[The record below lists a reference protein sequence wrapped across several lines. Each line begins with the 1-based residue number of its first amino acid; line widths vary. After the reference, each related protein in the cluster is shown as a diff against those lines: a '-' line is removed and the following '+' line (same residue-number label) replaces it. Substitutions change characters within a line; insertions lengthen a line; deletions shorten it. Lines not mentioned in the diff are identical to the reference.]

1 MRSGIEIR
9 IIEGKD
15 DTSTS
20 LGLTTVGFPFEAQH
34 RVLLRVQQLLEEA
47 CFRFMEM
54 WLPSMLAQHEWTCA
68 AAIELT
74 KSLTVIKTNLD
85 ILPAD
90 CMDAPT
96 QTLFIEIAPH
106 VAQLRHAAVH
116 RLHLKHDEF
125 LQRINCAH
133 KLAGILHD
141 LERTNTLQAL
151 CTQADALTKKLEY
164 ETRIVKQK
172 ADCILSE
179 LSQQRAGIA
188 QKEQQLRDTV
198 AHKRSELAAAAG
210 RAILEPIEAL
220 SFTSD
225 SKGANRRGESHDTI
239 EPDACLDEDDIES
252 DEDRLRAEL
261 G

>member
-9 IIEGKD
+9 IIKSED
-15 DTSTS
+15 DTGTS
-20 LGLTTVGFPFEAQH
+20 LGSMTVGFPFEAQH

-47 CFRFMEM
+47 CFRFMER
-54 WLPSMLAQHEWTCA
+54 WLPSMLVQHEWTCA

-74 KSLTVIKTNLD
+74 KSLTIIKTNLD

-96 QTLFIEIAPH
+96 QTLFIEVAPH

-125 LQRINCAH
+125 LGRIDCAH
-133 KLAGILHD
+133 KLAGILRD
-141 LERTNTLQAL
+141 LERMSVLQAL
-151 CTQADALTKKLEY
+151 YTRVHALTKKLEY
-164 ETRIVKQK
+164 ETKIVKQK
-172 ADCILSE
+172 ADCILSQ

-188 QKEQQLRDTV
+188 QKEKQLRDTV
-198 AHKRSELAAAAG
+198 ARKGSELAAAAG
-210 RAILEPIEAL
+210 RAILESIEAF
-220 SFTSD
+220 SPTSD
-225 SKGANRRGESHDTI
+225 SKGTNRRGKAHKSI
-239 EPDACLDEDDIES
+239 EPGACIDEDDIES